1 MNTNQE
7 DMSDTALITFYQSM
21 IDDGKVQPNG
31 TAFKRME
38 FLQKRVI
45 DKKYKKFLTGFKS
58 SNGVA

>member
-45 DKKYKKFLTGFKS
+45 DKKYKKF
-58 SNGVA
+58 